1 MKKIAFVCQ
10 RYGKEVNGGSEAEC
24 RMLAEHLCGLY
35 DVTVYTTCAKS
46 YITWKNEYAPGTE
59 QIGGVT
65 VRRFPNARSRSAR
78 RFRKLTGAAFGDSAR
93 PEALQQQWVEE
104 QGPYCPA
111 LLEALWRDREEYA
124 AVFFMTYLYYPT
136 AVGLTMPFEN
146 AFLIPTAHDEPPI
159 RFRFYDSV
167 FAGALGYLWQT
178 EEEKAFAERRF
189 PFLRGRPGAVGAV
202 GIEVPAH
209 PQAVPA
215 AVRGFPYILYAGRID
230 ESKGCGELF
239 GAFLHYK
246 ERCGGDLKLV
256 LIGKEAMRVPSH
268 PDIVPLGFV
277 SEETKYA
284 VMRGAEA
291 LVLFSRFES
300 LSIVVLES
308 MALGRPVLVNGR
320 CEVLRGHCV
329 RSGAGLYFGS
339 GREFAAQLDYLRTH
353 RGVYEKMCANGPK
366 YVRENYT
373 WEVVRSNVSGLVNS
387 LAPRA

>member
-35 DVTVYTTCAKS
+35 DVTVYTTCAQD
-46 YITWKNEYAPGTE
+46 YITWKNEYSPGIE
-59 QIGGVT
+59 IIDGVK
-65 VRRFPNARSRSAR
+65 VV
-78 RFRKLTGAAFGDSAR
+78 RFRNIKLHSKHQLFCGSTKKKSAVFND
-93 PEALQQQWVEE
+93 EEWCWVEE

-124 AVFFMTYLYYPT
+124 AIFFMTYLYYPT

-159 RFRFYDSV
+159 HFRFYDRV
-167 FAGALGYLWQT
+167 FAGARGYLWQT

-189 PFLRGRPGAVGAV
+189 SFLRGRPGAVGAV

>member
-10 RYGKEVNGGSEAEC
+10 RYGKEVNGGSEAGC

-35 DVTVYTTCAKS
+35 DVTVYTTCAKD
-46 YITWKNEYAPGTE
+46 YITWKNEYAPGCE
-59 QIGGVT
+59 VIGGVRVLRFAS
-65 VRRFPNARSRSAR
+65 VRPRDPKAFARLCKAGY
-78 RFRKLTGAAFGDSAR
+78 GANV
-93 PEALQQQWVEE
+93 PEEEELRWVEE

-124 AVFFMTYLYYPT
+124 AIFFMTYLYYPT
-136 AVGLTMPFEN
+136 AVGLTMGFEN
-146 AFLIPTAHDEPPI
+146 AVLVPTAHDEPPI
-159 RFRFYDSV
+159 HFRFYDRV
-167 FAGALGYLWQT
+167 FAGARAYLWQT
-178 EEEKAFAERRF
+178 TEEKAFAERRF
-189 PFLRGRPGAVGAV
+189 PFLRGKEDRIGAA
-202 GIEVPAH
+202 GIEVPVQ
-209 PQAVPA
+209 PGEVPA
-215 AVRGFPYILYAGRID
+215 ALRGFPYIVYAGRLD
-230 ESKGCGELF
+230 ESKGCGEMF
-239 GAFLHYK
+239 EAFSVYK
-246 ERCGGDLKLV
+246 QRYGGDMKLV
-256 LIGKEAMRVPSH
+256 LLGKAAMPVPKR
-268 PDIVPLGFV
+268 DDVLPLGFV

-329 RSGAGLYFGS
+329 RSGAGLYFTG

-387 LAPRA
+387 LAPRE